1 MIEHVLLYMIPSN
14 SEESFISMFAAREN
28 GPLASKLGS
37 HSHYNFVHE
46 IIKYKVKK
54 LKENEESL
62 VQERTSLVRKMTN
75 SSVEEEDDGK
85 KNDYESRTFA
95 PPLITPETQSDSLDP
110 TQIVHHGMEME
121 AEIDDDEKKLK
132 EMNSSLRREIRIRE
146 TIEEERNMLL
156 STINKMTSDG
166 DHDDGII
173 VMRSEDVQEL
183 VQASWEKAFLGEQ
196 FVKTRQLKKL
206 KLSTSKTKAVKSVI
220 EECARALQ
228 EKFLQER
235 EWTVQQSE

>member
-1 MIEHVLLYMIPSN
+1 MPAFRN
-14 SEESFISMFAAREN
+14 A
-28 GPLASKLGS
+28 
-37 HSHYNFVHE
+37 
-46 IIKYKVKK
+46 
-54 LKENEESL
+54 LKEH
-62 VQERTSLVRKMTN
+62 QERIRA
-75 SSVEEEDDGK
+75 EDD
-85 KNDYESRTFA
+85 SR
-95 PPLITPETQSDSLDP
+95 L
-110 TQIVHHGMEME
+110 
-121 AEIDDDEKKLK
+121 AELEK
-132 EMNSSLRREIRIRE
+132 ERE
-146 TIEEERNMLL
+146 TIEEERTMLL